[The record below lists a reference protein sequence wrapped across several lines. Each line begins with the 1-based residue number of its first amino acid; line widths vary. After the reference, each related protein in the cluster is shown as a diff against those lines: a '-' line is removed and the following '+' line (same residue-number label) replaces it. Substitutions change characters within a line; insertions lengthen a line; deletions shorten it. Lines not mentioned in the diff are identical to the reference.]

1 MFKQLARL
9 FKSPSSGGEQRTTQ
23 ILNAQPQIYAIPTI
37 SSCFEATSS
46 TINSHFN
53 KSESSSS
60 AASSHCSSVSLT
72 SIGFNKGKTEDGER
86 VRCNRSTIGVSANFN
101 DMNTR
106 QIYIAPHCIRYSN
119 STLDDTIYRIDDE
132 SLNEIAAEILESENL
147 PPKLQIVYYDAN
159 YFAINNS
166 NLQIYK
172 QLELSGLITHV
183 QADLISVEAIPYA
196 LRQHLLQ
203 TPSHLATNSNEIS
216 DEDCYQE
223 VLDNSMLSNQNSPN
237 ESVDTHNT
245 DTDNV
250 ADVII
255 PDDDGFE
262 RHMLV
267 DETYEFG
274 ACENCLDSD
283 EESRCDEK
291 LKTNESKA
299 CGSIRE
305 HDLNTKIDI
314 VLKKHQLEKSKRSA
328 GNNCNILTDSEVF

>member
-9 FKSPSSGGEQRTTQ
+9 FKSPSSGDQRTTQ

-37 SSCFEATSS
+37 SSSFETTSS
-46 TINSHFN
+46 TINNNF
-53 KSESSSS
+53 KFESSSS
-60 AASSHCSSVSLT
+60 GASSHCSSASLT
-72 SIGFNKGKTEDGER
+72 SIGFNKGKIEDGDR
-86 VRCNRSTIGVSANFN
+86 VRCNRSNMGVSTNFN

-203 TPSHLATNSNEIS
+203 TPSHLVTNSNEIS

-223 VLDNSMLSNQNSPN
+223 VLDNSMLSNQTNNNSPN
-237 ESVDTHNT
+237 ESIITHNT

-255 PDDDGFE
+255 QDDEGFGK
-262 RHMLV
+262 HMLV

-291 LKTNESKA
+291 LKTNETKA
-299 CGSIRE
+299 CSSLKE
-305 HDLNTKIDI
+305 YDLNTKIDI
-314 VLKKHQLEKSKRSA
+314 VLKKHQVEKSKRSA
-328 GNNCNILTDSEVF
+328 GKIFF